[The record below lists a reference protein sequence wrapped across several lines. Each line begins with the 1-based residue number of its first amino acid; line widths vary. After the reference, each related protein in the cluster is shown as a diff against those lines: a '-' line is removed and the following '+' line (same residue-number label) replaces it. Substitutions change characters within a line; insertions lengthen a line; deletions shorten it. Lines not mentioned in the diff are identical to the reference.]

1 MRILSLCTSAGLWD
15 RAWIDAG
22 HEVVAGCE
30 ITAHK
35 RAIYKAFCGGEP
47 LCHDIRDLPDLVRG
61 MRFDGV
67 IGGIPCQSFS
77 KLRSIRDPK
86 FPDLTAEAIA
96 VLEACEWDWFLFENV
111 ARLDVPGAQHTMLNA
126 MHYHK
131 PHQSRVRW
139 FTHSPN
145 IKPADKLYPGSVDDL
160 VAYPVVAG
168 RIYGPKRGA
177 VIQGWPEFA
186 KLTQFPCVQL
196 QEALADGVARG
207 MADAWINGICGTA
220 ANDNAAPA
228 VVNAVAC

>member
-1 MRILSLCTSAGLWD
+1 MKILSLCTSAGLWD

-22 HEVVAGCE
+22 HEVIAGCE
-30 ITAHK
+30 LMPHK
-35 RAIYKAFCGGEP
+35 RAIYRAFCGGVH

-61 MRFDGV
+61 MRFDGI

-77 KLRSIRDPK
+77 KLRSIRDAK
-86 FPDLTAEAIA
+86 FPDLTIEAQA
-96 VLEACEWDWFLFENV
+96 VLDACEWGWFSFENV
-111 ARLDVPGAQHTMLNA
+111 AKLAIPGAAHTMLNA
-126 MHYHK
+126 MHYGK

-145 IKPADKLYPGSVDDL
+145 IAPASKIYPGSVDDL

-177 VIQGWPEFA
+177 VIQGWPDFA

-196 QEALADGVARG
+196 QEALADGVPRG
-207 MADAWINGICGTA
+207 LAQAWIHGISEGA
-220 ANDNAAPA
+220 ANTDRQRQIDFA
-228 VVNAVAC
+228 

>member
-1 MRILSLCTSAGLWD
+1 MKILSLCTSAGLWD

-22 HEVVAGCE
+22 HQVVAGCE
-30 ITAHK
+30 LMAHK
-35 RAIYKAFCGGEP
+35 RAIYEAFCGGRH
-47 LCHDIRDLPDLVRG
+47 LCHDIRDLPALVRG
-61 MRFDGV
+61 MKFDGV

-77 KLRSIRDPK
+77 KLRAIRDAK
-86 FPDLTAEAIA
+86 FPDLTPEAQA
-96 VLEACEWDWFLFENV
+96 VLDACEWDWFLFENV
-111 ARLDVPGAQHTMLNA
+111 AKLDIPGAAHTMLNA
-126 MHYHK
+126 MHYAK

-145 IKPADKLYPGSVDDL
+145 IAPGPKLYPGSVDDL

-186 KLTQFPCVQL
+186 RLTQFPCVQL

-207 MADAWINGICGTA
+207 MAQAWIDGITAGLA
-220 ANDNAAPA
+220 ANDPRQLALCYA
-228 VVNAVAC
+228 